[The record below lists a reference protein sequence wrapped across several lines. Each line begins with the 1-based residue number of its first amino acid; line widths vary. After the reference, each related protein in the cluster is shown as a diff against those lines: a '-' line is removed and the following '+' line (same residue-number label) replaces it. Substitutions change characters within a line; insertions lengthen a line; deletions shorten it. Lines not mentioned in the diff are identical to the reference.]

1 MSGLTYTRKL
11 VKRAQ
16 HLMNLGEYH
25 RALPLLILAHSS
37 TRDFGEPTESA
48 ELLPRINH
56 RLAQAYAH
64 TGDRRAARARFVHA
78 EQLFDRDN
86 VIGRSITLRDHGW
99 VEWRWGKCSEGVRLI
114 KRAQRLLRRDAPTNE
129 RHHEELIVTDG
140 ILARTYAGI
149 DQPRAIDQ
157 FKLVDETVRGGNKWI
172 YELDNLRHLA
182 PIVPMPQRLTY
193 HLRSDRI
200 VLRMIV
206 DDELSLAVDDM
217 LDGRFLRAASGIT
230 MRNVKRLLPF

>member
-1 MSGLTYTRKL
+1 
-11 VKRAQ
+11 
-16 HLMNLGEYH
+16 MNLGDYH
-25 RALPLLILAHSS
+25 RALPLLVLAYNS

-78 EQLFDRDN
+78 EELFDRDN
-86 VIGRSITLRDHGW
+86 VIGRGITLRDHGW

-114 KRAQRLLRRDAPTNE
+114 KRAQRLLRRDASVNE

-140 ILARTYAGI
+140 ILARTYVAA
-149 DQPRAIDQ
+149 DPSRAIDQ
-157 FKLVDETVRGGNKWI
+157 FKLVDQTVRGGNKWI
-172 YELDNLRHLA
+172 YELDNLRHLT
-182 PIVPMPQRLTY
+182 PLVPQPQRLAY
-193 HLRSDRI
+193 HLRANRI

-206 DDELSLAVDDM
+206 ADELSLATDDVM
-217 LDGRFLRAASGIT
+217 DGRFIRAASGVT
-230 MRNVKRLLPF
+230 VRNIQRLLPF